1 MFRVNIENLVR
12 NKLYICKDYHIQPS
26 EIDRM
31 MFFDYEHILEEINV
45 IQKEQQ
51 KQQEEEEKAYGN
63 LSPNSISRSM
73 SNSMN
78 NQMQSF
84 KMPKVEMPK
93 F

>member
-31 MFFDYEHILEEINV
+31 MFFDYETILEEINV
-45 IQKEQQ
+45 LQKEQE
-51 KQQEEEEKAYGN
+51 KQQQEQEKAYGN
-63 LSPNSISRSM
+63 LSPSSMTRSM
-73 SNSMN
+73 NQQMN
-78 NQMQSF
+78 HQMESF
-84 KMPKVEMPK
+84 KMPRVEMPK